1 MHDHEEEIGIIQSL
15 VERFERQR
23 LPRLMEL
30 KKRVDS
36 GEVLSEG
43 DIEFLEQVLHDAQQ
57 SKPLMDRHP
66 QWHSFCG
73 NVVHLYEQITEKAL
87 GNEQGS

>member
-23 LPRLMEL
+23 LPRLIEL

-43 DIEFLEQVLHDAQQ
+43 DIEILEQVIHDAQQ

-66 QWHSFCG
+66 QWQSFCG

-87 GNEQGS
+87 GNEQRT